1 MARGQTAFEYLLI
14 IGGSIML
21 ASIMLVAV
29 QGNLVAVSP
38 GIDIRVSSIKKLT
51 AAIETGISCS
61 DCDAAFVNVG
71 EYQSVSNYMLTPDS
85 VDSGKIA
92 DGSILYTDVN
102 TGQIQRRVG
111 DDCPVGSAIRKVL
124 EDGSVVCD
132 TASWVVDGEDQY
144 ARTSGNV
151 GIGTTSPQAKLHVN
165 GDVYQTGG
173 KVNIEG
179 NTTMTVLNVTK
190 ALYAP
195 GMGAG
200 SVNITFLNATNAT
213 IDNLTVRN
221 IYVTDNAAV
230 GMALT
235 ATNLNAR
242 SGISAPGFV

>member
-1 MARGQTAFEYLLI
+1 MRRSLFLNLLIMPAPCYQQTVLEGWASMARGQTAFEYLLI

-102 TGQIQRRVG
+102 TGQIQRR
-111 DDCPVGSAIRKVL
+111 SAT
-124 EDGSVVCD
+124 
-132 TASWVVDGEDQY
+132 TA
-144 ARTSGNV
+144 R
-151 GIGTTSPQAKLHVN
+151 
-165 GDVYQTGG
+165 
-173 KVNIEG
+173 
-179 NTTMTVLNVTK
+179 
-190 ALYAP
+190 
-195 GMGAG
+195 
-200 SVNITFLNATNAT
+200 
-213 IDNLTVRN
+213 
-221 IYVTDNAAV
+221 
-230 GMALT
+230 
-235 ATNLNAR
+235 
-242 SGISAPGFV
+242 